1 MSNLSGRFSQ
11 SPNETRRYVLDFTQ
25 QLSSGETL
33 SSLVP
38 TVTAITPAPVSP
50 ALVVENVVIASAGLQ
65 AVFYVTGGVAGNS
78 YEISFITT
86 TSISQIFEDIVQID
100 VASKA

>member
-1 MSNLSGRFSQ
+1 MSNLSGRFTQ

-25 QLSSGETL
+25 QLSLGETL
-33 SSLVP
+33 VSLVP
-38 TVTAITPAPVSP
+38 TITPVTPAPVSP
-50 ALVVENVVIASAGLQ
+50 ALSVTSIVIAGSGNQ
-65 AVFYVTGGVAGNS
+65 AVFYVSGGVAGNS

-86 TSISQIFEDIVQID
+86 TSITQIFEDIVQID